1 MKIKFALILAV
12 INSALIAECSD
23 LDQAECNNWPTY
35 CTWDNENQICTEV
48 GGGGGGNL
56 DYGPYEFSYLTESDG
71 IRNSPY
77 YADGLVYF
85 PTDAPPPY
93 KSIIFTPGWGGGSTT
108 MTGWAEYFASYGF
121 IAMAIGPNDEMN
133 DTHQMRAEGL
143 LDAIETV
150 ISEGERTN
158 SPLFDSVD
166 PDKFIVAG
174 YSMGGGASQVA
185 LVLDHPNVEES
196 IVGAIALNAT
206 ILFEDCDVC
215 SGSEY
220 CICLV
225 PEFLDHSKPT
235 MIVAG
240 QNELQELPD
249 YDGLLGQDIYSNTPE
264 TTTKILYEIANLGHS
279 AAEASAGTVHE
290 KMLQWMNYLL
300 LENTNYCDSL
310 LVSPDDASQ
319 YLTTL
324 ECGST
329 LNFDLNN
336 DSFINQ
342 LDTYLLMGTIVTGS
356 NSGIDLNYDGATDIF
371 DLLHF
376 IDYLNFGG

>member
-1 MKIKFALILAV
+1 
-12 INSALIAECSD
+12 
-23 LDQAECNNWPTY
+23 
-35 CTWDNENQICTEV
+35 
-48 GGGGGGNL
+48 
-56 DYGPYEFSYLTESDG
+56 
-71 IRNSPY
+71 
-77 YADGLVYF
+77 
-85 PTDAPPPY
+85 
-93 KSIIFTPGWGGGSTT
+93 
-108 MTGWAEYFASYGF
+108 
-121 IAMAIGPNDEMN
+121 MN

-150 ISEGERTN
+150 MLEGERTN

-185 LVLDHPNVEES
+185 LILDHPYVEES

-225 PEFLDHSKPT
+225 PEFLDHNKPT

-249 YDGLLGQDIYSNTPE
+249 YDGPLGQDIYSNTPE
-264 TTTKILYEIANLGHS
+264 TTTKILYEIQTGIVLLKHLQARFI
-279 AAEASAGTVHE
+279 
-290 KMLQWMNYLL
+290 KMLQWMNYLFF
-300 LENTNYCDSL
+300 EDTNYCDSL

-324 ECGST
+324 ECEGT
-329 LNFDLNN
+329 INFDLNN

-342 LDTYLLMGTIVTGS
+342 LDTYFLMASIITGS
-356 NSGIDLNYDGATDIF
+356 DSGIDLNYDGATDIF
-371 DLLHF
+371 DLLHLS
-376 IDYLNFGG
+376 II

>member
-1 MKIKFALILAV
+1 
-12 INSALIAECSD
+12 
-23 LDQAECNNWPTY
+23 
-35 CTWDNENQICTEV
+35 
-48 GGGGGGNL
+48 
-56 DYGPYEFSYLTESDG
+56 
-71 IRNSPY
+71 
-77 YADGLVYF
+77 
-85 PTDAPPPY
+85 
-93 KSIIFTPGWGGGSTT
+93 
-108 MTGWAEYFASYGF
+108 
-121 IAMAIGPNDEMN
+121 
-133 DTHQMRAEGL
+133 
-143 LDAIETV
+143 
-150 ISEGERTN
+150 
-158 SPLFDSVD
+158 
-166 PDKFIVAG
+166 
-174 YSMGGGASQVA
+174 
-185 LVLDHPNVEES
+185 
-196 IVGAIALNAT
+196 
-206 ILFEDCDVC
+206 
-215 SGSEY
+215 
-220 CICLV
+220 
-225 PEFLDHSKPT
+225 

-264 TTTKILYEIANLGHS
+264 TTTKIMYEIANLGHS

-300 LENTNYCDSL
+300 LEDTNYCDSL

-329 LNFDLNN
+329 INFDLNN

-342 LDTYLLMGTIVTGS
+342 LDTYFLMGTIITGS